1 MKMDKETFIKYH
13 FWYLLGLLV
22 PLIFLALIMLW
33 TSTAGAISA
42 KQADIEKS
50 KKSLEG
56 VFKSEPRNQKWTDAL
71 KKKLDAI
78 TGQESKNW
86 KSAWEPQADIMTW
99 PPALS
104 ETMKDAYFG
113 DRIDSRLRADYTKDD
128 QYASQIDPIIE
139 IVQPV
144 NSRGEGAVQCGGTG
158 NWATFLRTADW
169 SNDPT
174 PSAEEI
180 WLAQEDLWVQ
190 RELLR
195 VIREANDSVA
205 RLKKLD
211 NPPAV
216 DKAQQEIDHQVFAN
230 PTWRIEVALVGEV
243 PKLRLRWQATN
254 VSKQRQVLGINFTVG
269 FRGTK
274 ATDTLFLDGEPLGP
288 NQSTEPKDRPLGGQL
303 EIDRPEGVE
312 SLTQI
317 FDWRTAPVKR
327 VDQIALGHH
336 SQRLQS
342 RGLKPAPLPFIKA
355 ADPKAGAAPAPG
367 APAAPRGRVPG
378 APAGGGASQSQNSTD
393 FTEAGLARDRYMEP
407 PTSYVRRMPVGLEL
421 VVDQT
426 SIQDVLTAMANAK
439 LRIQITQWHWVRFYG
454 DIKPKI
460 DTMVVQG
467 NEVKPPAA
475 AAPQPATGIGAGGL
489 FANSGPGS
497 GRFRGLPAG
506 GRQAPAA
513 GARAVGQQPRGPRP
527 AMEEQEW
534 QLVELSVYGV
544 ASLYERYP
552 PRSPPELEAYKAA
565 AGAKPGT
572 GTKAS
577 PSQSPKPGAAPAPTK
592 PAGPPKK
599 T

>member
-1 MKMDKETFIKYH
+1 MKMDKENFIKYH

-33 TSTAGAISA
+33 TGTAGAISA
-42 KQADIEKS
+42 KQKDIEDSKS
-50 KKSLEG
+50 KLTG
-56 VFKSEPRNQKWTDAL
+56 VLKVEPKNQKWTDAL
-71 KKKLDAI
+71 DKKLKAI
-78 TGQESKNW
+78 EGQETINW
-86 KSAWEPQADIMTW
+86 KSAWEPQAEIMTW

-104 ETMKDAYFG
+104 EKMKNAYFG
-113 DRIDSRLRADYTKDD
+113 DLIDSRLRAEFTKED
-128 QYASQIDPIIE
+128 QYASQIDPIVE
-139 IVQPV
+139 VVQPV
-144 NSRGEGAVQCGGTG
+144 NSRGEGAVQCGTG
-158 NWATFLRTADW
+158 NWATFLQTADW

-195 VIREANDSVA
+195 VVREANDSVA

-211 NPPAV
+211 NPPKTE
-216 DKAQQEIDHQVFAN
+216 KAQQEIDHQIFAN
-230 PTWRIEVALVGEV
+230 PTWRIEVALLGEV

-288 NQSTEPKDRPLGGQL
+288 DQSTEPKDRPLGGQL

-312 SLTQI
+312 SVTQV

-327 VDQIALGHH
+327 IDQIALGHH
-336 SQRLQS
+336 SQRTQPK
-342 RGLKPAPLPFIKA
+342 GLKPAVLPLLTKP
-355 ADPKAGAAPAPG
+355 ADPKAGAAPAQ
-367 APAAPRGRVPG
+367 G
-378 APAGGGASQSQNSTD
+378 APAGPRGKAPAARASGATPQNSMD

-407 PTSYVRRMPVGLEL
+407 PTKYVRRMPVALEL

-426 SIQDVLTAMANAK
+426 NIQDVLTAMANSR
-439 LRIQITQWHWVRFYG
+439 LRIQIAQWHWARFYG

-460 DTMVVQG
+460 ETILAQG
-467 NEVKPPAA
+467 NEAKPPAA
-475 AAPQPATGIGAGGL
+475 APPAPSGIGSGGL
-489 FANSGPGS
+489 FGGSTGLGS
-497 GRFRGLPAG
+497 GRFRGIPQPGRQMPSPGGRAG
-506 GRQAPAA
+506 GPPGRTA
-513 GARAVGQQPRGPRP
+513 RP

-534 QLVELSVYGV
+534 QLVELSVYGM

-552 PRSPPELEAYKAA
+552 PRTPPEIEALKAA
-565 AGAKPGT
+565 AGTKPST
-572 GTKAS
+572 ATKSGAS
-577 PSQSPKPGAAPAPTK
+577 PSPKPGAAP
-592 PAGPPKK
+592 PPKPGAQPK
-599 T
+599 KS

>member
-1 MKMDKETFIKYH
+1 MKMDKENFIKYH

-33 TSTAGAISA
+33 TSTAGAIST
-42 KQADIEKS
+42 KQAAIEKS
-50 KKSLEG
+50 KTQLKG
-56 VFKSEPRNQKWTDAL
+56 VVSGEPRNQKWTEAL
-71 KKKLDAI
+71 DKKSKAI
-78 TGQESKNW
+78 EAQESKNW
-86 KSAWEPQADIMTW
+86 KAAWEPQADIMTW

-104 ETMKDAYFG
+104 EKMKDAYFG
-113 DRIDSRLRADYTKDD
+113 DQVDSRLRADYTKDD
-128 QYASQIDPIIE
+128 QYASQIDPIVE

-144 NSRGEGAVQCGGTG
+144 NSRGEGAVQCATG
-158 NWATFLRTADW
+158 NWATFLQTADW
-169 SNDPT
+169 SSDPT

-195 VIREANDSVA
+195 IVREANDSVA

-211 NPPAV
+211 NPPKI
-216 DKAQQEIDHQVFAN
+216 DKAQQEIDHQTFAN
-230 PTWRIEVALVGEV
+230 PTWRIEVALLGEV

-312 SLTQI
+312 SVTQV

-327 VDQIALGHH
+327 IDQIALGHH
-336 SQRLQS
+336 SQRLQLQS
-342 RGLKPAPLPFIKA
+342 KGLKQAPLPLIKTP
-355 ADPKAGAAPAPG
+355 DPKAGAAPTPG
-367 APAAPRGRVPG
+367 AAAAPTGPRGK
-378 APAGGGASQSQNSTD
+378 APAPRPGGGAAPQTSND
-393 FTEAGLARDRYMEP
+393 FTEAGLARDRYMED
-407 PTSYVRRMPVGLEL
+407 PTRYVRRMPVGMEL

-426 SIQDVLTAMANAK
+426 NIQDVLTAMANSK

-454 DIKPKI
+454 DIKPKLP
-460 DTMVVQG
+460 DTILAQG
-467 NEVKPPAA
+467 NEAKPPAA
-475 AAPQPATGIGAGGL
+475 ASPAPTGIGPGGL
-489 FANSGPGS
+489 FDNAGFGS
-497 GRFRGLPAG
+497 GRFRGAPQV
-506 GRQAPAA
+506 GRQAPSPGGRA
-513 GARAVGQQPRGPRP
+513 GGSPGRGPRP

-534 QLVELSVYGV
+534 QLVELSIYGV

-552 PRSPPELEAYKAA
+552 PRTPEQTAALKEA
-565 AGAKPGT
+565 GTKPGT
-572 GTKAS
+572 GKAGAS
-577 PSQSPKPGAAPAPTK
+577 PSPKPGAAPPPK
-592 PAGPPKK
+592 PGGPPKK
-599 T
+599 G

>member
-1 MKMDKETFIKYH
+1 MKMDKENFIKYH

-42 KQADIEKS
+42 KQTEIENS
-50 KKSLEG
+50 KKKLEG
-56 VFKSEPRNQKWTDAL
+56 VVKGEARNQKWTDAL

-86 KSAWEPQADIMTW
+86 RSAWEPQADIMTW

-104 ETMKDAYFG
+104 EPMKDAYFG

-128 QYASQIDPIIE
+128 QYASQIDPIVE

-158 NWATFLRTADW
+158 TWATFLQTADW
-169 SNDPT
+169 SSDPT

-180 WLAQEDLWVQ
+180 WLAQENLWVQ

-195 VIREANDSVA
+195 VVREANDSVA

-211 NPPAV
+211 NPPKI
-216 DKAQQEIDHQVFAN
+216 DKGQQEIDHQVFAN
-230 PTWRIEVALVGEV
+230 PTWRIEAALVGEV

-312 SLTQI
+312 SMTQI

-336 SQRLQS
+336 SQRLQP
-342 RGLKPAPLPFIKA
+342 RGLKPAPLPLIKT

-367 APAAPRGRVPG
+367 APTALGGPRGKGPPARAGGAAP
-378 APAGGGASQSQNSTD
+378 QSQNSTD
-393 FTEAGLARDRYMEP
+393 FTEAGLARDRYMEA

-426 SIQDVLTAMANAK
+426 SIQDVLTAMANSK
-439 LRIQITQWHWVRFYG
+439 LRIQIAQWHWVRFYG
-454 DIKPKI
+454 DIKPKT
-460 DTMVVQG
+460 DTVVVQG
-467 NEVKPPAA
+467 NEPKPPAA
-475 AAPQPATGIGAGGL
+475 PPPPTGSGGL
-489 FANSGPGS
+489 LGNSGLGG
-497 GRFRGLPAG
+497 GRFRGLTQV
-506 GRQAPAA
+506 GRQAPAPGGRA
-513 GARAVGQQPRGPRP
+513 GAQQPRGPRP

-552 PRSPPELEAYKAA
+552 PRNSQELEAYKAA
-565 AGAKPGT
+565 ATTKPGS
-572 GTKAS
+572 GTKPAT
-577 PSQSPKPGAAPAPTK
+577 PSPKPGAAAPAPAK

-599 T
+599 S

>member
-1 MKMDKETFIKYH
+1 MKMDKENFIKYH
-13 FWYLLGLLV
+13 FWYMLGLLV

-33 TSTAGAISA
+33 TSTAGAIST
-42 KQADIEKS
+42 KQAEIEKS
-50 KKSLEG
+50 KTSLDG
-56 VFKSEPRNQKWTDAL
+56 VVKGDPKNQKWTDAL
-71 KKKLDAI
+71 KKKLEAI
-78 TGQESKNW
+78 NGQESKNW

-104 ETMKDAYFG
+104 EKMKNAYFG
-113 DRIDSRLRADYTKDD
+113 DPIDSRLRADFTKDD

-144 NSRGEGAVQCGGTG
+144 NPRGEGAVQCETG
-158 NWATFLRTADW
+158 NWATFLQTADW

-195 VIREANDSVA
+195 VVREANDSVA

-211 NPPAV
+211 NPPKI
-216 DKAQQEIDHQVFAN
+216 DKAQQVIDHQVFAN

-312 SLTQI
+312 SVTQV

-327 VDQIALGHH
+327 IDQIALGHH

-342 RGLKPAPLPFIKA
+342 RGPLKPLKA
-355 ADPKAGAAPAPG
+355 ADKAGAAPA
-367 APAAPRGRVPG
+367 G
-378 APAGGGASQSQNSTD
+378 APAGPAPPRSKAPAPRAGGGAATQTSND
-393 FTEAGLARDRYMEP
+393 FTEAGLARDRYMET
-407 PTSYVRRMPVGLEL
+407 PTSYVRRMPVATRL

-426 SIQDVLTAMANAK
+426 SIQDVLTAMANSK
-439 LRIQITQWHWVRFYG
+439 LRIQIAQWHWARFYG

-460 DTMVVQG
+460 ETMVVQG

-475 AAPQPATGIGAGGL
+475 APPTPTGIGPGGL
-489 FANSGPGS
+489 FDNAGFGS
-497 GRFRGLPAG
+497 GRFRGAPQPG
-506 GRQAPAA
+506 GRQAPSPGGRA
-513 GARAVGQQPRGPRP
+513 GGPPGRGPRP

-534 QLVELSVYGV
+534 QLVELSVYGI

-552 PRSPPELEAYKAA
+552 PRTPEQTAALKEA
-565 AGAKPGT
+565 GTKPGT
-572 GTKAS
+572 GTKPGAS
-577 PSQSPKPGAAPAPTK
+577 PPSPKPGAAPPPK
-592 PAGPPKK
+592 PGGPPKK
-599 T
+599 G

>member
-1 MKMDKETFIKYH
+1 MKMDKENFIKYH
-13 FWYLLGLLV
+13 FWYLLGLLL

-33 TSTAGAISA
+33 TGTAGAIST
-42 KQADIEKS
+42 KQAEIEKS
-50 KKSLEG
+50 KTLLKG
-56 VFKSEPRNQKWTDAL
+56 VGSDPKNQKWTDAL
-71 KKKLDAI
+71 NKKLDAI
-78 TGQESKNW
+78 KGQESKNW
-86 KSAWEPQADIMTW
+86 KAAWEPQADIMTW

-104 ETMKDAYFG
+104 EKMKGAYFG
-113 DRIDSRLRADYTKDD
+113 DLIEPRVRADYTKED
-128 QYASQIDPIIE
+128 QYASQIDPLVE

-144 NSRGEGAVQCGGTG
+144 NARGEGAVQCGTG
-158 NWATFLRTADW
+158 NWATFLQTADW

-195 VIREANDSVA
+195 IVREANDSVA

-211 NPPAV
+211 NPPKI
-216 DKAQQEIDHQVFAN
+216 DKAQQEIDHQIFTN
-230 PTWRIEVALVGEV
+230 PTWRIEAALLGEV

-274 ATDTLFLDGEPLGP
+274 ATATLFLDGEPLGP
-288 NQSTEPKDRPLGGQL
+288 NQSTEPKDQPLGGQL

-312 SLTQI
+312 SVTQV

-327 VDQIALGHH
+327 MDQIALGHH

-342 RGLKPAPLPFIKA
+342 RGLKPLIKT

-367 APAAPRGRVPG
+367 GAPSGPRGKVPAARS
-378 APAGGGASQSQNSTD
+378 GGAAPQNSAD
-393 FTEAGLARDRYMEP
+393 FTEAGLARDRYMED
-407 PTSYVRRMPVGLEL
+407 PTRYVRRMPVGLEL

-426 SIQDVLTAMANAK
+426 SIQDVLTAMANSK
-439 LRIQITQWHWVRFYG
+439 LRIQITQWHWARFYG

-460 DTMVVQG
+460 ADTILAQG
-467 NEVKPPAA
+467 NESKPPAA
-475 AAPQPATGIGAGGL
+475 APTPANVIGPGGL
-489 FANSGPGS
+489 FGGS
-497 GRFRGLPAG
+497 ALGGGRLPRGAPQG
-506 GRQAPAA
+506 GRQAPSPPGRA
-513 GARAVGQQPRGPRP
+513 GGPPGRGPRP

-534 QLVELSVYGV
+534 QLVELSIYGI

-552 PRSPPELEAYKAA
+552 PRTDAEVAAMKAA
-565 AGAKPGT
+565 GTKPSPGT
-572 GTKAS
+572 KT
-577 PSQSPKPGAAPAPTK
+577 PSPKPDAAPPPKGA
-592 PAGPPKK
+592 PPKK
-599 T
+599 S

>member
-1 MKMDKETFIKYH
+1 MKMDKENFIKYH
-13 FWYLLGLLV
+13 FWYMLGLLV

-33 TSTAGAISA
+33 TGTAGAISA
-42 KQADIEKS
+42 KQAEIEKS
-50 KKSLEG
+50 KTTLGG
-56 VFKSEPRNQKWTDAL
+56 VVKGEARNQKWTDAL
-71 KKKLDAI
+71 KKKLEAI

-86 KSAWEPQADIMTW
+86 KAAWEPQADIMTW
-99 PPALS
+99 PPGDLS
-104 ETMKDAYFG
+104 EKMKGAYFG
-113 DRIDSRLRADYTKDD
+113 DPIEAPLRREYPKEE

-158 NWATFLRTADW
+158 TWPTFLRTADW
-169 SNDPT
+169 SSDPT

-195 VIREANDSVA
+195 VVRETNDSVA
-205 RLKKLD
+205 RLRKLD
-211 NPPAV
+211 NPPKI

-230 PTWRIEVALVGEV
+230 PTWRIEVALQGEV

-254 VSKQRQVLGINFTVG
+254 VSKQRQVLGINFTVA

-288 NQSTEPKDRPLGGQL
+288 NQSTDPKDRPLGGQL

-312 SLTQI
+312 SVTQV
-317 FDWRTAPVKR
+317 FDWRTVPVKR
-327 VDQIALGHH
+327 IDQIALGHH

-342 RGLKPAPLPFIKA
+342 RGLKSAPVFTKT
-355 ADPKAGAAPAPG
+355 ADAKAGAAPAPG
-367 APAAPRGRVPG
+367 APPSGPRGK
-378 APAGGGASQSQNSTD
+378 APPAAGGAGPQNSAD
-393 FTEAGLARDRYMEP
+393 FTEAGLARDRYMEL
-407 PTSYVRRMPVGLEL
+407 PTAYVRRMPVALEL

-426 SIQDVLTAMANAK
+426 SIQDVLTAMANSK
-439 LRIQITQWHWVRFYG
+439 LRVQIAQWHWVRFYG

-460 DTMVVQG
+460 ETIVAQDG
-467 NEVKPPAA
+467 EVKPPAA
-475 AAPQPATGIGAGGL
+475 APPAATGIGPGGL
-489 FANSGPGS
+489 FGGLGG
-497 GRFRGLPAG
+497 GRFRAPQL
-506 GRQAPAA
+506 GRQAPSVGGRA
-513 GARAVGQQPRGPRP
+513 GGSTARGPRP

-552 PRSPPELEAYKAA
+552 PRSPQELEAMKAA
-565 AGAKPGT
+565 GTKPTATKAGA
-572 GTKAS
+572 S
-577 PSQSPKPGAAPAPTK
+577 PSPKPGATPPPK
-592 PAGPPKK
+592 PGEPPKK
-599 T
+599 G